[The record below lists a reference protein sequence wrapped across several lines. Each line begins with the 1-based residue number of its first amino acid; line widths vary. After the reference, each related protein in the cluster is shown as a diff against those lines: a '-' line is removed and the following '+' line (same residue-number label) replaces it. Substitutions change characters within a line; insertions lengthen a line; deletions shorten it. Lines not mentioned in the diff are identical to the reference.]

1 MPHPD
6 KIERTEII
14 ASEPT
19 ESLAAMLD
27 LTVPCALGDKVPPL
41 WHWTYL
47 LDRTPERHLGED
59 GHPVVGIPVPPGPG
73 RRRMFAGGRVTTREL
88 LEIGKPAT
96 KVTSVKQTVTK
107 EGRTGPLT
115 ITTVQHDIFQNRA
128 LIIHEEQDILYRAAG
143 SDPLPRPAKSPAPL
157 PGPTLDLSVDE
168 RLLFRFSALT
178 YNAHRIHYD
187 LDWCHREGYTGLVIH
202 GPLLAI
208 MMGEH
213 MRRNE
218 IPLVD
223 KVFDY
228 RLVSPMTTPQTFSV
242 FPSQKGLQKGA
253 EARSAAG
260 VVCAISTLTDE
271 RPNR

>member
-1 MPHPD
+1 MSQPD

-14 ASEPT
+14 ASEPA

-27 LTVPCALGDKVPPL
+27 LTIPCAPGDRVPPL
-41 WHWTYL
+41 WHWIYL
-47 LDRTPERHLGED
+47 LERTPERHLGED

-73 RRRMFAGGRVTTREL
+73 LRRMFAGGRVTTHQL

-96 KVTSVKQTVTK
+96 KVMSVKKTVTK

-115 ITTVQHDIFQNRA
+115 ITTVQQDIFQDRV

-143 SDPLPRPAKSPAPL
+143 SDPIPRPATSPTPL
-157 PGPTLDLSVDE
+157 QGPTLDVAVDE

-187 LDWCHREGYTGLVIH
+187 LDWCHREGYVGLVIH

-213 MRRNE
+213 MRRND
-218 IPLVD
+218 ISIVD

-228 RLVSPMTTPQTFSV
+228 RFTSPMTMPQTFSV
-242 FPSQKGLQKGA
+242 VPSQNGLQAGA
-253 EARSAAG
+253 EVRSAAG
-260 VVCAISTLTDE
+260 ATCAISTLADACL
-271 RPNR
+271 NG